1 MKNALTS
8 VIGTALFCAA
18 LPTLGQT
25 VTVVPRVA
33 VTETLTDNVTL
44 TNVAPRSEQTT
55 EISPGVRVT
64 VNGARL
70 KTYFDY
76 SLSHIAY
83 AQSTSANRN
92 QNTLNTFGTLEAVDG
107 RVFLDFSGNI
117 SRQAVSAFG
126 TQSQSNTAVNAN
138 QAEVSTYRVSPYVRT
153 RLGSVAN
160 LDARISRSVSASDNN
175 ATANSATTDTVVKL
189 ASAEASRSLGW
200 TAQASRQR
208 VDYSSGRPTESDLL
222 SLGLTYTVTP
232 QLKLFA
238 DAGRESS
245 NYTGVDKQSY
255 STSNLGLN
263 WRPSERTTVAASRG
277 DRSFGG
283 NHNLSIEH
291 RTGRTVWKF
300 SDGKDVLTTPG
311 QNGFGVIGNVY
322 DLFDRQFAST
332 TPDAQARADR
342 VDQFLQ
348 NNGINPNTPVLG
360 NFLTSAVTLQRRQD
374 LSFALLGV
382 RDTITFLFSRST
394 SNRLDTVS
402 SSIDSLSAT
411 NTITQ
416 QGLSVNYN
424 HRLTPDYSLG
434 VQLSQQTTAGDVAT
448 QDNTLRSLGLNV
460 SGKVGKRTSTSLG
473 LRRLVADSPT
483 NPYSE
488 NALTGHLS
496 VQF

>member
-1 MKNALTS
+1 MSQTLTHS
-8 VIGTALFCAA
+8 IGLVLACAA
-18 LPTLGQT
+18 ASALAQT
-25 VTVVPRVA
+25 VTVIPRVS
-33 VTETLTDNVTL
+33 VTETLTSNVAL
-44 TNVAPRSEQTT
+44 TNVAPQSEQTT

-83 AQSTSANRN
+83 AQATSADRN

-126 TQSQSNTAVNAN
+126 AQSFGNTTINPN
-138 QAEVSTYRVSPYVRT
+138 QTEVSTYRVSPYVRG
-153 RLGSVAN
+153 RLGSVVTI
-160 LDARISRSVSASDNN
+160 DARISRSVSASDGN
-175 ATANSATTDTVVKL
+175 ATSNSASTDTVVKL
-189 ASAEASRSLGW
+189 ANAEAFRSLGW

-208 VDYSSGRPTESDLL
+208 VDYSSGRPTESDNF
-222 SLGLTYTVTP
+222 SVGLTYAFTP
-232 QLKLFA
+232 QVNMFA

-245 NYTGVDKQSY
+245 NYTGFEKQSF
-255 STSNLGLN
+255 TTNTVGLN

-277 DRSFGG
+277 ARSFGN
-283 NHNLSIEH
+283 NHNISVEH
-291 RTGRTVWKF
+291 RSARTVWKF

-322 DLFDRQFAST
+322 DLFDQQFAAT
-332 TPDAQARADR
+332 TPDPQSRANL
-342 VDQFLQ
+342 VEQYLQ
-348 NNGINPNTPVLG
+348 NNGIAPNTPVLG
-360 NFLTSAVTLQRRQD
+360 SFLTSAVTLQRRQD

-382 RDTITFLFSRST
+382 RDTVTFLFSRTS

-402 SSIDSLSAT
+402 SSIDSLSSAS
-411 NTITQ
+411 TITQ
-416 QGLSVNYN
+416 RGLSVNYN

-434 VQLSQQTTAGDVAT
+434 VQLSQQTTAGDVAA
-448 QDNTLRSLGLNV
+448 QDNTLKSLGLNL

-473 LRRLVADSPT
+473 LRRVVADSQT